1 MIGDTHPASPPPKRR
16 VEGHGVVMRRLVA
29 SLVASLLACGAPTVD
44 GSSPE
49 TLATSIEELE
59 RELFVA
65 DRTRLEEALR
75 AIVARELG
83 RAMRGDFGAA
93 SGASEVD
100 RRVAERLHDRTAEE
114 IIAQAEDLRAE
125 RRSSDAAAPP

>member
-1 MIGDTHPASPPPKRR
+1 
-16 VEGHGVVMRRLVA
+16 MRLLVA

-49 TLATSIEELE
+49 AIASSIEEIE
-59 RELFVA
+59 RELSLT

-83 RAMRGDFGAA
+83 RAMRRGFGTA
-93 SGASEVD
+93 SDALEVD
-100 RRVAERLHDRTAEE
+100 RRVAERLHGRTAEE
-114 IIAQAEDLRAE
+114 IIAQAEALRAE
-125 RRSSDAAAPP
+125 QRNSDVSARP